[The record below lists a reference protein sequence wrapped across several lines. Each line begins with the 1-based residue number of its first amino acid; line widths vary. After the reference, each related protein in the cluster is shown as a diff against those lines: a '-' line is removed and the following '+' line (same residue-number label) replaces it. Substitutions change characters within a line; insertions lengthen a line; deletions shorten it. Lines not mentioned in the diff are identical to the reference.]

1 MRKAKSKLRR
11 ATVFADA
18 WSAVFEESTSM
29 VRSRLPRQSAAAVVA
44 ALLLSHVAPSAEAA
58 TFNPFAAPGRTRLES
73 TWLGRISRRDFRPSD
88 RFGRPGRAA
97 TPAAPGVVSNDAPA
111 ETVATFESKAVS
123 TMQTQAVLLEPA
135 EAFSPVN
142 SQGIPLRVRNPYTP
156 TRRAAWR

>member
-1 MRKAKSKLRR
+1 
-11 ATVFADA
+11 
-18 WSAVFEESTSM
+18 M

-73 TWLGRISRRDFRPSD
+73 TWLGRVSRRDFRPSD
-88 RFGRPGRAA
+88 RFGRPGRAE
-97 TPAAPGVVSNDAPA
+97 TPAAPAAAVNNQAPA
-111 ETVATFESKAVS
+111 ETVGTFESKAVS

-135 EAFSPVN
+135 EAFAPVN
-142 SQGIPLRVRNPYTP
+142 SNNIPLRVRNPYTP